1 MSTVPLHQFVK
12 SRPIGTVHD
21 YKSQNGSPEEEAGW
35 TRPDSSET
43 IDQYGRYPIRFP
55 SLWQLAL
62 REGAPEWIDLAA
74 SGVSELVACFLFSV
88 VVNQSIA
95 FLRIDG
101 GLLGSTTAGVLI
113 GCAAGF
119 MAFILTGLLGH
130 HSVRLNPAIL
140 FAEFFM
146 PHHWGT
152 RKMEGINGSSSQK
165 GSFWGWNALML
176 IILAA
181 CQFVGYYLG
190 TLSQNYITSG
200 TAPLTGVSCAD
211 AAIPV
216 VEATLTTGRA
226 FAVEAI
232 GAGIV
237 TLAFFCSSLESKGS
251 FNVGP
256 MRSWVIGG
264 AHFAATIFAYGST
277 TAIFNPFRYLA
288 SYAVLG
294 TACSAS
300 NNSFWTVYTLP
311 AFIAAA
317 LSALIFVFVARK
329 TSLDMAFGK
338 LEKASA

>member
-1 MSTVPLHQFVK
+1 MSSVPLHQFVNK
-12 SRPIGTVHD
+12 RSVGTVHD
-21 YKSQNGSPEEEAGW
+21 YKMQAGSPEEEAGW
-35 TRPDSSET
+35 SRTPGDASVDEYS
-43 IDQYGRYPIRFP
+43 RYPVRFP

-74 SGVSELVACFLFSV
+74 SGVSELLASFLFSM
-88 VVNQSIA
+88 VVNQAIA
-95 FLRIDG
+95 LLRIDG
-101 GLLGSTTAGVLI
+101 ALIGSTTAGVLV

-119 MAFILTGLLGH
+119 MAFVLTGLLGH

-152 RKMEGINGSSSQK
+152 HKNEGISGTSAQK
-165 GSFWGWNALML
+165 GGFWGWNALML
-176 IILAA
+176 VVLAA
-181 CQFVGYYLG
+181 CQFVGFYLG
-190 TLSQNYITSG
+190 TLGQNYLTEG
-200 TAPLTGVSCAD
+200 TAPMTGASCAD

-216 VEATLTTGRA
+216 VEASLTTGRA
-226 FAVEAI
+226 FFTETI
-232 GAGIV
+232 GSLIV

-264 AHFAATIFAYGST
+264 AHFAATVFAFGQT
-277 TAIFNPFRYLA
+277 TALFNPFRYLA

-311 AFIAAA
+311 PFIGAIAAA
-317 LSALIFVFVARK
+317 LVFIFVTRK
-329 TSLDMAFGK
+329 TSLDMVFGK
-338 LEKASA
+338 VSEKV